1 MPKLTFIGTRYH
13 LREQA
18 LANLRPETKEELFN
32 LRHSSLRNAIERIF
46 GVLKRRFQCL
56 NKAMEYSFETQQH
69 LVFACTALHN
79 FIRSYEPN
87 DHFELLE
94 ALAEEQRTDRQGEID
109 DGAEELEASI
119 NNCSKL
125 MDLFRDKIADAMWE
139 QYQRFL
145 QQKG

>member
-1 MPKLTFIGTRYH
+1 
-13 LREQA
+13 
-18 LANLRPETKEELFN
+18 
-32 LRHSSLRNAIERIF
+32 
-46 GVLKRRFQCL
+46 
-56 NKAMEYSFETQQH
+56 MEYSFETQQH
-69 LVFACTALHN
+69 LVFAYTALHN